1 MMRHRLLSGVVRGVV
16 AILAVAVVGLSVK
29 QAIEARARHRDI
41 EKLLAETG
49 LATRQPE
56 TARLAA
62 TDPDP
67 VRARLAV
74 ARALLAEAFDY
85 RSFEALPP
93 RDAAEAAARVNER
106 LELAR
111 EIAAEALAARPGAW
125 QAAMILGGA
134 TYRVWSSRGDRRV
147 FSERSA
153 WEEPLLAAARLAPG
167 EAEPWR
173 FLAVAWL
180 EVWPTFTG
188 VERREALAV
197 LPRAF
202 QDPETFARC
211 AELWLSAAPDR
222 AQAFSLVPDRSDTW
236 SLLEGLYAGR
246 GDWDGFCAARLRRDD
261 ALLREL
267 RQRVAEAGQR
277 LRGGDRSGARS
288 LAVSVVDSAPIELR
302 FADPV
307 DGAIGICPPGTVG
320 SQETA
325 RRWIAWVA
333 DGSVRGHERL
343 SARAVA
349 RLAASAGAL
358 PPQEEALAALSAG
371 DLVEAER
378 LERRNAAPATEAWAP
393 YWIAK
398 ARVLAGERR
407 VGDAALALAKVQRD
421 SRASVP
427 GVEANLAVTQAGGD
441 AAQIAVARGELAAL
455 AATSWAA
462 TTWQWRS
469 SMARLDV
476 LAGTDAPGFVV
487 GLDVVPASG
496 AVVQVALD
504 GATALVAPVRT
515 GATLSVAS
523 PVSSGAHLL
532 EIRTLA
538 GGQVVP
544 GQVELITT
552 DN

>member
-1 MMRHRLLSGVVRGVV
+1 
-16 AILAVAVVGLSVK
+16 
-29 QAIEARARHRDI
+29 
-41 EKLLAETG
+41 
-49 LATRQPE
+49 
-56 TARLAA
+56 
-62 TDPDP
+62 
-67 VRARLAV
+67 
-74 ARALLAEAFDY
+74 
-85 RSFEALPP
+85 
-93 RDAAEAAARVNER
+93 
-106 LELAR
+106 
-111 EIAAEALAARPGAW
+111 
-125 QAAMILGGA
+125 MILGGA
-134 TYRVWSSRGDRRV
+134 TYRLWSSRGDRRV

-180 EVWPTFTG
+180 EVWPTLTG
-188 VERREALAV
+188 MERREALAV
-197 LPRAF
+197 LSRAF

-211 AELWLSAAPDR
+211 AELWLAAAPDR

-246 GDWDGFCAARLRRDD
+246 GDWDGFCAARLRRND

-267 RQRVAEAGQR
+267 RQRVADAGQR
-277 LRGGDRSGARS
+277 LRGGDPPGARS
-288 LAVSVVDSAPIELR
+288 LAVGVVDSATVGLR
-302 FADPV
+302 FAGLV
-307 DGAIGICPPGTVG
+307 EEAISICPPGTVA

-325 RRWIAWVA
+325 RRWLAWVA

-349 RLAASAGAL
+349 RLSASAGVL

-378 LERRNAAPATEAWAP
+378 LERRNGAPATEPWAP

-398 ARVLAGERR
+398 ARGLAGERR

-427 GVEANLAVTQAGGD
+427 GFEAHLAVAQAGGD
-441 AAQIAVARGELAAL
+441 AAQIAEARGELAAL

-469 SMARLDV
+469 SVARLDV
-476 LAGTDAPGFVV
+476 LAGADASGLVV
-487 GLDVVPASG
+487 ALDVVPASG

-504 GATALVAPVRT
+504 GATALVAPVRPS
-515 GATLSVAS
+515 ATISVAA

-532 EIRTLA
+532 EIQTLT

-544 GQVELITT
+544 GQVDLITAE
-552 DN
+552 N